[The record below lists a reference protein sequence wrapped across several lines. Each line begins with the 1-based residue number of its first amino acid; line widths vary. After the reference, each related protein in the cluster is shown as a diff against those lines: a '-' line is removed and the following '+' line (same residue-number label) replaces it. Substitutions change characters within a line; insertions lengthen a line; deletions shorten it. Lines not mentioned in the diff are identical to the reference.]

1 MRMKVKKTLKRIFDR
16 VTDVAATFCGLTLLF
31 LTLQVTT
38 LASFCIPTE
47 SMTPTLIPG
56 DCILVEKWT
65 MGGRIFD
72 IYEAAAGKDV
82 EIKRLPAL
90 GKIERNDVLVFNFPY
105 PKSWDSLG
113 LDVRKYYV
121 KRCVSLP
128 GDTFSIENVRNQIS
142 GYDKSLG
149 NVEGQTDLKYLLER
163 SDEDSL
169 FVSMRAYPLN
179 DSIPWTIKDFG
190 PFYIPKQ
197 GTSITMNP
205 HNAMLYRNVI
215 EWEQK
220 KSLYIKG
227 DSILLG
233 DSLITDYRFK
243 ENYYF
248 TTGDHVMNS
257 QDSRYWGLLPE
268 PFIVG
273 RAIYIWKSVHPVTEK
288 VRWDRIMKRIE

>member
-1 MRMKVKKTLKRIFDR
+1 MIMLKRTLKRIYDWT
-16 VTDVAATFCGLTLLF
+16 VNLMAAAGALSLVWLVMELTSI
-31 LTLQVTT
+31 T
-38 LASFCIPTE
+38 SFSIPTD

-121 KRCVSLP
+121 KRCVALP

-197 GTSITMNP
+197 GASIPLNP
-205 HNAMLYRNVI
+205 LNAILYRNAI

-273 RAIYIWKSVHPVTEK
+273 RAIYIWKSVNPVTEK
-288 VRWDRIMKRIE
+288 IRWDRIMKRIK

>member
-1 MRMKVKKTLKRIFDR
+1 MKKTLKRIFDWT
-16 VTDVAATFCGLTLLF
+16 VILMAAASVLAVLWLVVELTS
-31 LTLQVTT
+31 LT
-38 LASFCIPTE
+38 SFRIPTD

-82 EIKRLPAL
+82 EIKRLPAF

-128 GDTFSIENVRNQIS
+128 GDTFSIENVRNQVA
-142 GYDKSLG
+142 GYAKPLG
-149 NVEGQTDLKYLLER
+149 NVEGQTDLNYLLER

-197 GTSITMNP
+197 GASIPMNP
-205 HNAMLYRNVI
+205 LNAMLYRNVI

-227 DSILLG
+227 DSILLS

>member
-1 MRMKVKKTLKRIFDR
+1 MKKTLKRIFDWT
-16 VTDVAATFCGLTLLF
+16 VNLMAAASVLAVLWLVVELTS
-31 LTLQVTT
+31 LT
-38 LASFCIPTE
+38 SFRIPTD

-190 PFYIPKQ
+190 PFYIPKK
-197 GTSITMNP
+197 GTGE
-205 HNAMLYRNVI
+205 L
-215 EWEQK
+215 
-220 KSLYIKG
+220 
-227 DSILLG
+227 
-233 DSLITDYRFK
+233 
-243 ENYYF
+243 
-248 TTGDHVMNS
+248 
-257 QDSRYWGLLPE
+257 
-268 PFIVG
+268 
-273 RAIYIWKSVHPVTEK
+273 
-288 VRWDRIMKRIE
+288 

>member
-1 MRMKVKKTLKRIFDR
+1 MLKRTLKRIYDWT
-16 VTDVAATFCGLTLLF
+16 VNLMAAAGALSLVWLVMELTSI
-31 LTLQVTT
+31 T
-38 LASFCIPTE
+38 SFSIPTD

-82 EIKRLPAL
+82 EIKRFPAL

-121 KRCVSLP
+121 KRCAALP
-128 GDTFSIENVRNQIS
+128 GDTFSIEDVRNQIS
-142 GYDKSLG
+142 GYDKPLG

-163 SDEDSL
+163 SDENSL

-190 PFYIPKQ
+190 PFYIPKK
-197 GTSITMNP
+197 GTSITMNL

-288 VRWDRIMKRIE
+288 VRWDRIMKWIE

>member
-1 MRMKVKKTLKRIFDR
+1 MLKRTLKRIYDWT
-16 VTDVAATFCGLTLLF
+16 VNLMAAASALSLVWLVMELTSI
-31 LTLQVTT
+31 T
-38 LASFCIPTE
+38 SFSIPTD

-65 MGGRIFD
+65 LGGRIFD

-90 GKIERNDVLVFNFPY
+90 GKIERNDVIVFNFPY
-105 PKSWDSLG
+105 YERWDSMCI
-113 LDVRKYYV
+113 DWKRYYV
-121 KRCVSLP
+121 KRCVALP
-128 GDTFSIENVRNQIS
+128 GDTFSIRDGMYRVN
-142 GYDKSLG
+142 GYDGTLG
-149 NVEGQTDLKYLLER
+149 NVEAQEDLYHLLR
-163 SDEDSL
+163 RCRKPSD
-169 FVSMRAYPLN
+169 FVSFRAYPLN
-179 DSIPWTIKDFG
+179 DTIPWTIKDFG
-190 PFYIPKQ
+190 PFYIPKK
-197 GTSITMNP
+197 GTAITMNP
-205 HNAMLYRNVI
+205 HNAILYRNVI

-248 TTGDHVMNS
+248 TTGDNVMNS

>member
-1 MRMKVKKTLKRIFDR
+1 
-16 VTDVAATFCGLTLLF
+16 
-31 LTLQVTT
+31 
-38 LASFCIPTE
+38 
-47 SMTPTLIPG
+47 MTPTLIPG

-65 MGGRIFD
+65 LGGRIFD

-121 KRCVSLP
+121 KRCAALP
-128 GDTFSIENVRNQIS
+128 GDTFSIEDVRNQIS

-197 GTSITMNP
+197 GASIPMNP
-205 HNAMLYRNVI
+205 HNAILYRNVI

-273 RAIYIWKSVHPVTEK
+273 RAIYIWKSVNPVTEK
-288 VRWDRIMKRIE
+288 IRWDRIMKRIE

>member
-1 MRMKVKKTLKRIFDR
+1 MLKKTLKRIYDWA
-16 VTDVAATFCGLTLLF
+16 VNLMTVAGVLAVLWVVVELTS
-31 LTLQVTT
+31 LT
-38 LASFCIPTE
+38 SFRIPTD

-82 EIKRLPAL
+82 EIKRLPAF

-105 PKSWDSLG
+105 PNSWDSLG

-121 KRCVSLP
+121 KRCVALP
-128 GDTFSIENVRNQIS
+128 GDTFSIENVRNQVL
-142 GYDKSLG
+142 GYAEPLG
-149 NVEGQTDLKYLLER
+149 NVEGQTDLKHLLKR
-163 SDEDSL
+163 RGVDST
-169 FVSMRAYPLN
+169 FISMRAYPLN

-190 PFYIPKQ
+190 PFYIPKK
-197 GTSITMNP
+197 GTSITMNSF
-205 HNAMLYRNVI
+205 NAILYRNAI

-220 KSLYIKG
+220 KPLYIKG

-233 DSLITDYRFK
+233 DSVITDYRFE

-248 TTGDHVMNS
+248 TTGDNVMNS

-268 PFIVG
+268 PYIVG
-273 RAIYIWKSVHPVTEK
+273 RAICVWKSVSPVTEK
-288 VRWDRIMKRIE
+288 IRWDRIMKRME

>member
-1 MRMKVKKTLKRIFDR
+1 MLKKTLKRIYDWTVNLMAAAGVLAVLWLVVE
-16 VTDVAATFCGLTLLF
+16 VTSLT
-31 LTLQVTT
+31 
-38 LASFCIPTE
+38 SFRIPTD

-82 EIKRLPAL
+82 EIKRLPAF

-121 KRCVSLP
+121 KRCVALP
-128 GDTFSIENVRNQIS
+128 GDTFSIKNVRSQVP
-142 GYDKSLG
+142 GYEKPLG

-163 SDEDSL
+163 RGVDST
-169 FVSMRAYPLN
+169 FMSMRAYPLN

-190 PFYIPKQ
+190 PFYIPKKES
-197 GTSITMNP
+197 SIAMNR
-205 HNAMLYRNVI
+205 HNAMLYRNAI

-220 KSLYIKG
+220 KPLYIKG

-233 DSLITDYRFK
+233 DSVITDYRFK

-248 TTGDHVMNS
+248 TTGDNVMNS

-268 PFIVG
+268 PYIVG
-273 RAIYIWKSVHPVTEK
+273 RAIYIWKSVSPVTEK
-288 VRWDRIMKRIE
+288 IRWDRIMKRIE